1 MAGTSPVNTLAERH
15 SVATRKYLLMQR
27 GAVDAPKP
35 SESASPAQM
44 QEMYAAFNAWK
55 EKFKDN
61 IVEMGGRLAPG
72 GKVLTVSGVMDGPL
86 VEAKEIVGGYMVVA
100 AESVDRALEVAAG
113 CPGLIRPGSSC
124 EVREIITS

>member
-1 MAGTSPVNTLAERH
+1 MEEHPVT
-15 SVATRKYLLMQR
+15 TRKYLLMQR
-27 GAVDAPKP
+27 GTPGTPGP

-61 IVEMGGRLAPG
+61 IVEMGGRLTPG

-86 VEAKEIVGGYMVVA
+86 IEAKEIIGGYMIVA
-100 AESVDRALEVAAG
+100 ADSYERALEVAAG

-124 EVREIITS
+124 EVREIITA